1 MRLVILGN
9 GKNKKLAFADIW
21 RAIVGNSVLE
31 NIVFL
36 VSMVVA
42 IVAIGEVG
50 ILSDAILEDGS
61 DVVVK
66 LIRSWSGMHDNNGL
80 VKTACILLTFKFNK

>member
-1 MRLVILGN
+1 MRIVILGN

-42 IVAIGEVG
+42 IVAIEEVG

-61 DVVVK
+61 DVVVIP
-66 LIRSWSGMHDNNGL
+66 IRSWSGMHDNNGL
-80 VKTACILLTFKFNK
+80 AKTAGIPLTVMFNK